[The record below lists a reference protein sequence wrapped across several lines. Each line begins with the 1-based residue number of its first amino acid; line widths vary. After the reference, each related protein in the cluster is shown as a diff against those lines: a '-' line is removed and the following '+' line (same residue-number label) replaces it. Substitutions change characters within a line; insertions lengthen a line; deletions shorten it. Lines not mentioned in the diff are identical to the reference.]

1 VGFALARAWQLPDDV
16 LFAIARSDRY
26 SVDGAPSPVNLVC
39 LANAIAKRAGIYQ
52 GTIQEEAIDAIIQE
66 GADLFDLNSEDISQL
81 MDLVQPV
88 PDPQQATTARP
99 KR

>member
-1 VGFALARAWQLPDDV
+1 MARAWQLPDDV

-26 SVDGAPSPVNLVC
+26 SIDGAPNPVNLVC

-52 GTIQEEAIDAIIQE
+52 GTIQEEEVDAMIQE
-66 GADLFDLNSEDISQL
+66 GADLFNLTTEDIAQL
-81 MDLVQPV
+81 MDLVQPAA
-88 PDPQQATTARP
+88 DAKQTTTVTP